1 MCVVTLSLPLSTS
14 INNPTLNQ
22 QETHTTFPLNS
33 ERIPE
38 FLLRYTIH
46 YKAFFFSFLLF
57 LLNQQLDMQSN
68 VKRKQILFEGVNCR
82 HYHTCLFTL
91 QFCSCQHNKM
101 VVSFKKPHSSSIDAY
116 DLANLFL
123 YLLFSWLSLIDSFLY
138 AFFGKHRVW
147 TLNRYGSS
155 S

>member
-1 MCVVTLSLPLSTS
+1 MCCYTFF
-14 INNPTLNQ
+14 
-22 QETHTTFPLNS
+22 TTFHQYKQPYCESTRNTHNFSSKLGANS
-33 ERIPE
+33 RISSS
-38 FLLRYTIH
+38 LHDTLQSL
-46 YKAFFFSFLLF
+46 FFSFSLF
-57 LLNQQLDMQSN
+57 LLNQQLDIQSN

-91 QFCSCQHNKM
+91 QFCSFQHNKT